1 MRLYQF
7 VCMHSKTKAEIN
19 LINLMIDTVIKTINR
34 KSLCFQEQM
43 DFQVYNSCLLNFVYN
58 SAFQKHKRVYDH
70 AYFADQPSLLS
81 KLQNQRNVAN

>member
-7 VCMHSKTKAEIN
+7 VRMHSKTKAEIN

-43 DFQVYNSCLLNFVYN
+43 DFQVYNSCLLNSVYN
-58 SAFQKHKRVYDH
+58 SAFQKHERVNS
-70 AYFADQPSLLS
+70 FRKMFPKINFLISL
-81 KLQNQRNVAN
+81 KQEK